1 MWLLAE
7 RVDGPHVML
16 PSETATDSSSM
27 SPLQGPREGKC
38 NTVSWKTVS
47 PTVLGSVQV
56 VPGSKG
62 LLRVFDPDSPSCRFV
77 RASPAGGRGRLPQVT
92 PAAVGAPPGTGAART
107 LVPPASSCVSVS
119 GLRRPPA
126 PSAGHVPPG

>member
-27 SPLQGPREGKC
+27 SPLQGPSEGKC

-62 LLRVFDPDSPSCRFV
+62 LLRVFDPDSPSCRTGGMGLGEGWMKQATVVQDQSLGPPSPLALF
-77 RASPAGGRGRLPQVT
+77 APLPPAGE
-92 PAAVGAPPGTGAART
+92 AN
-107 LVPPASSCVSVS
+107 
-119 GLRRPPA
+119 
-126 PSAGHVPPG
+126 